1 MRLKASPLR
10 SFAWILKALV
20 SHYWCRPWQTLFLAS
35 GLICGVGLWSAVQII
50 NQQAEDSYQDAQR
63 LLGSQAD
70 FWVQDRRGLGVPQD
84 LYVELRRAGILQV
97 FPVLELEVS
106 TGAGNMIQLL
116 ATDLMAVPGD
126 GAFASENPI
135 QSSADW
141 LGFIQPPFQAW
152 YPSELAEELGLVP
165 GQQLQLRDGRQLPPA
180 FIREGGE
187 QGRRVLIDMAAALSL
202 DKRQSFSY
210 LAVGRL
216 NPAEQQQLVSLLPD
230 GVELVENRQHLDL
243 KQLTQSLHTHL
254 DAMSLLSFAVG
265 LFIVFNAVRFSLWHR
280 RRTLL
285 NLRLAGCTVGELS
298 VAIAVETLL
307 WSLIGALA
315 GFYLGI
321 VLAQFLLPG
330 VGASL
335 QGLYGASLQAVIE
348 TSPQTFWLAWF
359 ITLLGLIWA
368 LFWPLFLQARRRVFQ
383 AGRDSLFAE
392 DSSRSSRQLFFV
404 AVLLAVMAAVFYPLI
419 NTSIDGFFML
429 GLVLLSAAFALPQL
443 MSWLSA
449 MMAKLVSERGL
460 LARWVLADG
469 YAQLPVLRSSMMAL
483 LLALIA
489 NVGVGVLVDSFR
501 LAFTDWLTV
510 RQSAD
515 LYLRSSEV
523 NYQQLVERGQSEG
536 WLADSHQR
544 SGASIHWQE
553 KPARVRGVEADAPD
567 SLQMPLSDW
576 LGASPAEALDDWRS
590 SDDAVLINEQV
601 KFLAG
606 VSMGEQISIPT
617 DQGLQQF
624 RVVGVFYDY
633 GNPYYQFYL
642 HDTVFKRLWTY
653 YYDSGLALWLDVS
666 KPGAFESAELAMR
679 DQGASRADWIS
690 QAEIRRLSVG
700 IFDRTFAITAV
711 MNSLTLLVAVI
722 ALLASLLAMLHQRM
736 PQFAQWRALG
746 VSQLELVI
754 LVMLPLLLFCGFT
767 WLISIPIGSVLGWI
781 LIDKMNVVSFGWSMP
796 LHWDFTPMLQL
807 GGAVLVIVLF
817 SCAVLAIFWR
827 RHLARSLAALGE
839 VV

>member
-1 MRLKASPLR
+1 MH

-50 NQQAEDSYQDAQR
+50 NQQAEDSYLDARR

-70 FWVQDRRGLGVPQD
+70 FWVQDRRGLGIPQD
-84 LYVELRRAGILQV
+84 LYLDIRRAGVLQV

-106 TGAGNMIQLL
+106 TQAGDMIQVL
-116 ATDLMAVPGD
+116 ATDLMVVPGD

-152 YPSELAEELGLVP
+152 YPAQLAAELELLP
-165 GQQLQLRDGRQLPPA
+165 GDQLDLRDGRQMPPA

-187 QGRRVLIDMAAALSL
+187 QGRRVLIDMAAALAL
-202 DKRQSFSY
+202 DQRQSFSY

-216 NPAEQQQLVSLLPD
+216 NPEQQQTLLSLLPA
-230 GVELVENRQHLDL
+230 GIELIENRQHLDL

-315 GFYLGI
+315 GFFLGI

-335 QGLYGASLQAVIE
+335 QGLYGASVQAVIE
-348 TSPQTFWLAWF
+348 ASPTTFWLAWL
-359 ITLLGLIWA
+359 ITLSGLIWA
-368 LFWPLFLQARRRVFQ
+368 LFWPLFLQARRRVLQ
-383 AGRDSLFAE
+383 SGSDELAAE
-392 DSSRSSRQLFFV
+392 DSKRSSRHLFFI
-404 AVLLAVMAAVFYPLI
+404 ALILAVFAALFYPLI
-419 NTSIDGFFML
+419 DSSIDGFVML
-429 GLVLLSAAFALPQL
+429 GLVLLAAALALPQL

-449 MMAKLVSERGL
+449 FMTRLVNNRGL

-469 YAQLPVLRSSMMAL
+469 YSQLPVLRSSMMAL

-501 LAFTDWLTV
+501 IAFTDWLTL

-515 LYLRSSEV
+515 IYLRSSEV
-523 NYQQLVERGQSEG
+523 DYRQIVEYGESEG
-536 WLADSHQR
+536 WLRDSHQR
-544 SGASIHWQE
+544 SGVSLHWRD
-553 KPARVRGVEADAPD
+553 KPARARGVEADAPD
-567 SLQMPLSDW
+567 SLQIPLSDW
-576 LGASPAEALDDWRS
+576 LGESPNDALADWRS

-606 VSMGEQISIPT
+606 VSVGELIEIPT
-617 DQGLQQF
+617 DRGLQSF

-642 HDTVFKRLWTY
+642 PDEVFKRLWTY
-653 YYDSGLALWLDVS
+653 YYDSGIAFWLDLS
-666 KPGAFESAELAMR
+666 NPGALEAAESVMR
-679 DQGASRADWIS
+679 QQGANRGDWIS
-690 QAEIRRLSVG
+690 QQEIRRLSVG

-746 VSQLELVI
+746 VSQSELVV

-767 WLISIPIGSVLGWI
+767 WLVSIPIGSLLGWI

-807 GGAVLVIVLF
+807 GGAVLIIVVF
-817 SCAVLAIFWR
+817 SSAVLALFWR